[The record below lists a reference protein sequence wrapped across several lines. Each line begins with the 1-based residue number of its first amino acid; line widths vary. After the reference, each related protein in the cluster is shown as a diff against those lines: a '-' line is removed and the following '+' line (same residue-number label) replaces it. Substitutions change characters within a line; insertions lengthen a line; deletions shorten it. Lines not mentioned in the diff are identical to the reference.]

1 MKTTNIYLLMTAALM
16 ILATACDEN
25 LDIAPT
31 QELEN
36 EFFIDQQRMQA
47 GVTAVYA
54 KITDLYGYNANN
66 PRHKIWLLPGDDL
79 RANNP
84 KSMDTFKGITGS
96 DSDVTFVWDRLYQ
109 LGARANTMLEKIEE
123 NPEVYT
129 DEAVMNY
136 NTGEMLFLRSWAFYK
151 LWSWWGKAPV
161 VTNRIVG
168 LENVYKEPSEGL
180 EMLNQAITDLETAAG
195 LLPES
200 WLTELAGRVTK
211 DAAYGMLVKGYVTR
225 ANYSGNSAED
235 YNQAIAA
242 FEKISSSRQLAEQFG
257 QNFDYRFEN
266 NPESLFEFQASLK
279 TAENPW
285 LDNDF
290 SDAVGTMGAFYRH
303 FLDHW
308 TNQGTLV
315 APTQKLI
322 DAFDPEDPRI
332 AETFDT
338 TSAPAWSFNNGYK
351 MIKYVK
357 DERNKFDGIAEVNSI
372 NNTRLLRLA
381 DVKLLAAEAY
391 LQTGQAAKALE
402 QVNDIRR
409 RARFSTPD
417 GSEAAQPADL
427 PSLTMQDIID
437 ERFRELA
444 GEDGHRWNDLRRWNE
459 AGFIN
464 LDNWTKTDFGF
475 PEDYDDALWGFEAST
490 HRLMPIPTTELDS
503 NPKMLESGQNSGY

>member
-1 MKTTNIYLLMTAALM
+1 MKNKLYLLMTAVLM
-16 ILATACDEN
+16 VLATACDEN
-25 LDIAPT
+25 LDIEPT
-31 QELEN
+31 EELEN
-36 EFFIDQQRMQA
+36 DFFVDQQRMQA

-66 PRHKIWLLPGDDL
+66 PRHEMWLLPGDDL

-84 KSMDTFKGITGS
+84 RSVDNFKGITGN
-96 DSDVTFVWDRLYQ
+96 DGDITFVWDRLYQ
-109 LGARANTMLEKIEE
+109 LVARANTMLEKIEE

-129 DEAVMNY
+129 DEALMDH

-161 VTNRIVG
+161 VTERIVG
-168 LENVYKEPSEGL
+168 LENVYQEPSEGL
-180 EMLNQAITDLETAAG
+180 EMLNQAITDLETAAD

-200 WLTELAGRVTK
+200 WPTDLAGRVTK

-225 ANYSGNSAED
+225 ANYSGNDTED
-235 YNQAIAA
+235 YNRAIAA
-242 FEKISSSRQLAEQFG
+242 FEKISSSRQLVEQFG

-266 NPESLFEFQASLK
+266 NSESLFEFQASLK

-290 SDAVGTMGAFYRH
+290 TDAVGTMGAFYRH
-303 FLDHW
+303 FLNHW
-308 TNQGTLV
+308 SNQGALI
-315 APTQKLI
+315 APTQKLVE
-322 DAFDPEDPRI
+322 AFDPEDPRI
-332 AETFDT
+332 RETFDT

-351 MIKYVK
+351 MLKYVK
-357 DERNKFDGIAEVNSI
+357 DERNEFAGIANINSV

-391 LQTGQAAKALE
+391 LQTGQTAKALE

-417 GSEAAQPADL
+417 GTEAVQPADL
-427 PSLTMQDIID
+427 AALTMQDIID
-437 ERFRELA
+437 ERLRELA

-464 LDNWTKTDFGF
+464 LSNWTKTDFGF
-475 PEDYDDALWGFEAST
+475 SEVYDDDLWGFEADT
-490 HRLMPIPTTELDS
+490 HVLMPIPITELDS
-503 NPKMLESGQNSGY
+503 NPEMLESGQNPGY